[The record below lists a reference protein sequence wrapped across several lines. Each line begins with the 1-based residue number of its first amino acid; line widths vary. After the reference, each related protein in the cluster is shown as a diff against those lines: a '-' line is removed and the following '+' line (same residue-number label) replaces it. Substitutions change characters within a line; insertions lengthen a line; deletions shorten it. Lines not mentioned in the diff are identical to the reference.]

1 MSKNIKLTL
10 TAIEAK
16 DLLASDSNGFS
27 DPYFKIPHRQ
37 NGVVDLPGK
46 KNRSKVIKKN
56 LNPVWNHSFEIEF
69 NPSICNKLNIEV
81 YDYDLLGKDDHIGS
95 GFIPLEKIIS
105 GGQDS
110 FEEWIPLNVTI
121 KDKKAKNYGQ
131 NIQKGSVHIK
141 LIVRSRPL
149 KQTFTQAMPLP
160 QQQINQPNIQR
171 NQSLPP
177 QQPSIQQPNLYP
189 DLSSIQSPQQPLN
202 QQPMPQQLPPQQ
214 PPNQQPIP
222 QTMFQQMPGQQ
233 PVNQQPM
240 PPQMPPHQ
248 PPNQQP
254 ISPQMP
260 PQQPPNQQPMP
271 PQMPPQQPPNQQPI
285 PHPMFQQ
292 MPAQQPPNQQPMPPQ
307 MPPQQPPNQQPIP
320 HPMFQQMPAQQLPY
334 QQSMVQPQLYR
345 PPTFQQSNRPPMG
358 QPQLQRPPT
367 FQQPVARPPPM
378 QRSLPPQYP
387 YGAYPPQPQPIQ
399 YSTMPPVVNVAVPPP
414 VTTGIPILFTFRNG
428 DALQPGTWIPVRE
441 PTVMVGLGWD
451 FTGRETFDLDASV
464 TGFDADYEVVES
476 IYFSHKKGLSNS
488 VIHYGDNLTGQG
500 EGDDEV
506 IKVILAKVPKR
517 VKYLAVTINSF
528 KKNSLIRAKSA
539 YIRLYTNNFHIGKY
553 VLKRTKDCIGLLLG
567 VFERDPTQNIWY
579 FRVMADPISGNKVTL
594 SYEDIKTLL
603 GTYSMCNAKSYNS
616 QPVQQHPLPGEP
628 VIEFNK
634 WITLDNRFTYV
645 GLGWHIQPGFTFDL
659 DASILT
665 FDRMNNLMEI
675 IYHKNG
681 HSYNNSILHY
691 GDNRS
696 GVGEGDDEVLSVDF
710 ALLDPNT
717 FTMAVIVNSFKGN
730 SLVNVMDAFIRLYDT
745 QKPIGVHVFKKFP
758 DCVGIFFGIFRKD
771 MKGVWHFSAIREIVH
786 GIVAT
791 QSANDV
797 RLILDKYPLKI

>member
-202 QQPMPQQLPPQQ
+202 QQPMPQQL
-214 PPNQQPIP
+214 
-222 QTMFQQMPGQQ
+222 
-233 PVNQQPM
+233 
-240 PPQMPPHQ
+240 
-248 PPNQQP
+248 
-254 ISPQMP
+254 P

-579 FRVMADPISGNKVTL
+579 FRVMADPIAGNKVTL